1 MKKIILLLAVIF
13 PFFSCSLKYDEEKS
27 TAPEAPE
34 FIFKNPVYSQY
45 DNKQLA
51 MRVSAEELEKYKKN
65 SLVYAQKVL
74 FERYDA
80 NSEIDTKGECGLL
93 SADDN
98 NGVYML
104 FDNINLFSKSFD
116 ADFHANFLKWN
127 SKTEQLV
134 GSARDT
140 VRVEKKDG
148 IIFGTGFSASGLSG
162 NYKFN
167 GTVTG
172 ELESE

>member
-1 MKKIILLLAVIF
+1 MKKIILVLAVIF
-13 PFFSCSLKYDEEKS
+13 PFFSCSLKYDEETS
-27 TAPEAPE
+27 TVTQAPE
-34 FIFKNPVYSQY
+34 FIFTNPVYSQY
-45 DNKQLA
+45 DNKRLS
-51 MRVSAEELEKYKKN
+51 MRVSADELEKYKN
-65 SLVYAQKVL
+65 PSVVYAKTVL
-74 FERYDA
+74 FERYDV
-80 NSEIDTKGECGLL
+80 NSEIDTKGQCGIL
-93 SADDN
+93 SADEN

-104 FDNINLFSKSFD
+104 FDDINLFSKNFN
-116 ADFHANFLKWN
+116 ADFHANYLKWN

-148 IIFGTGFSASGLSG
+148 IIFGTGFAASGLSG

-172 ELESE
+172 ELESK